1 MAQTIQLKRG
11 TGSSVPSSLSEGELA
26 INLDSGKLF
35 YGSGSSVLSSY
46 TFTDITASG
55 AISASGTVTGLTG
68 SFNQLSV
75 TSTGDTASPPLD
87 GHLFRVTDTSN
98 NNPDI
103 EHFFV
108 ENDNLTYG
116 MRWHY
121 DGGDND
127 FSLYRHNNDA
137 AGTPVIKFNRTDNAV
152 TVYGSINGV
161 STLGGQ
167 TDAVLNISADSDIIY
182 TADNDGDEVGQH
194 IFKDR
199 TATLLTV
206 DETGADFSSNITA
219 SGNIIV
225 GGGYLNGPTDNN
237 FYITS
242 DRSMVFDIDTDND
255 ETGKSWSFRN
265 GGVTG
270 QVKASIS
277 EDGDFQCDRHITA
290 SGNISAS
297 GDIIASTLTGKFK
310 HRDLQLGRQT
320 NNLNDNA
327 NGDIIYWDVSQGT
340 TQGNIY
346 SLCDGTWTLASNAGS
361 VSTGSLAIA
370 MGDDAQVGMCV
381 RGLVY
386 MAASYSTT
394 AKGSPVYLSTTT
406 GRLTNAVSTTSGK
419 INRIVGYHMSGSQTI
434 YFNPDNTWI
443 EVS

>member
-1 MAQTIQLKRG
+1 MANTIQLKRG
-11 TGSSVPSSLSEGELA
+11 TGSSVPSSLADGELA

-87 GHLFRVTDTSN
+87 GHLFRITDTSN

-103 EHFFV
+103 DHFFV
-108 ENDNLTYG
+108 ENDGLKYG

-127 FSLYRHNNDA
+127 FSLYRHNNSS
-137 AGTPVIKFNRTDNAV
+137 AGVKILNFSRTSNTSTFYGDVHLDSTSKLYANNTQIAYGDGSGVTIGQSNRPL
-152 TVYGSINGV
+152 
-161 STLGGQ
+161 TLDG
-167 TDAVLNISADSDIIY
+167 TALNINSD
-182 TADNDGDEVGQH
+182 
-194 IFKDR
+194 
-199 TATLLTV
+199 
-206 DETGADFSSNITA
+206 ITA
-219 SGNIIV
+219 SGNISASEGYHYF
-225 GGGYLNGPTDNN
+225 GGRI
-237 FYITS
+237 ITS
-242 DRSMVFDIDTDND
+242 RIDHTD
-255 ETGKSWSFRN
+255 GSSPVYFSN
-265 GGVTG
+265 G
-270 QVKASIS
+270 IS
-277 EDGDFQCDRHITA
+277 VANKLYISTQGNVTA

-297 GDIIASTLTGKFK
+297 GDIIAATLTGKFK

-320 NNLNDNA
+320 NNVNDNA

-386 MAASYSTT
+386 MGASYSTT
-394 AKGSPVYLSTTT
+394 AKGAPVYLSTTP
-406 GRLTNAVSTTSGK
+406 GRLGTVSTTSGK

>member
-46 TFTDITASG
+46 TFTDVTASG

-87 GHLFRVTDTSN
+87 GHLFRITDTSN

-103 EHFFV
+103 DHFFV
-108 ENDNLTYG
+108 ENDALTYG

-127 FSLYRHNNDA
+127 FKLYRHNNDA
-137 AGTPVIKFNRTDNAV
+137 TGTPVIKFNRGNDNI
-152 TVYGSINGV
+152 TVYGEITGV
-161 STLGGQ
+161 STLGGSA
-167 TDAVLNISADSDIIY
+167 DAVLNISADSDIIY

-199 TATLLTV
+199 TATLLTI
-206 DETGADFSSNITA
+206 DETGADFSS
-219 SGNIIV
+219 
-225 GGGYLNGPTDNN
+225 
-237 FYITS
+237 
-242 DRSMVFDIDTDND
+242 
-255 ETGKSWSFRN
+255 
-265 GGVTG
+265 
-270 QVKASIS
+270 
-277 EDGDFQCDRHITA
+277 HITA

-394 AKGSPVYLSTTT
+394 AKGAPVYLSTTT